1 MMKQEEIIIA
11 AQKWMQSHFE
21 KETTGHDWEHIKRVW
36 HLSKQIQATEGG
48 DKFAIELAALF
59 HDYNDSKLTS
69 DPAQATEVITH
80 WMKGKEIPEEI
91 ISKIIRII
99 RIIQSVSFKN
109 GKNPTQ
115 ASTIEEKIVQDA
127 DRLDAIGAIGI
138 ARTFTYGGAHN
149 REIAN
154 RDHPENTTLQHFY
167 DKLLL
172 IQKQLKT
179 KTGRELAGE
188 KQKIMQEFIHALE
201 KELKI

>member
-1 MMKQEEIIIA
+1 MKQEEIIIA

>member
-36 HLSKQIQATEGG
+36 HLNKQIQATEGG

-80 WMKGKEIPEEI
+80 WMKGKEIPEEV
-91 ISKIIRII
+91 ISKII

>member
-99 RIIQSVSFKN
+99 QSVSFKN

-138 ARTFTYGGAHN
+138 ARTFTYGGANN

>member
-1 MMKQEEIIIA
+1 MKQEEIIIA

-80 WMKGKEIPEEI
+80 WMKGKEIPEEV
-91 ISKIIRII
+91 ISKII

-138 ARTFTYGGAHN
+138 ARTFIYGGAHN

>member
-1 MMKQEEIIIA
+1 MKQEEIIIA
-11 AQKWMQSHFE
+11 AQQWMQSHFE
-21 KETTGHDWEHIKRVW
+21 KEATGHDWEHIKRVW
-36 HLSKQIQATEGG
+36 LLSKQIQAVEGG
-48 DKFAIELAALF
+48 DKFTIELAALF
-59 HDYNDSKLTS
+59 HDYNDSKLTE
-69 DPAQATEVITH
+69 DPLQATEIITT
-80 WMKGKEIPEEI
+80 WLREKEIPKEV

-99 RIIQSVSFKN
+99 QAVSFKN
-109 GKNPTQ
+109 GKNPIH

-154 RDHPENTTLQHFY
+154 QKHPENTTLQHFY

-172 IQKQLKT
+172 IQEQLKT
-179 KTGRELAGE
+179 TTAQEIAVE
-188 KQKIMQEFIHALE
+188 KQKIMQDFIHALE

>member
-1 MMKQEEIIIA
+1 MKQEEIIIA

-99 RIIQSVSFKN
+99 QSVSFKN

-154 RDHPENTTLQHFY
+154 RDQPENTTLQHFY

>member
-99 RIIQSVSFKN
+99 QSVSFKN

-172 IQKQLKT
+172 IQKLLKT

>member
-80 WMKGKEIPEEI
+80 WMKGKEIPEEV
-91 ISKIIRII
+91 ISKII

-115 ASTIEEKIVQDA
+115 ASTIKEKIVQDA

>member
-1 MMKQEEIIIA
+1 MKQEEIIIA

-99 RIIQSVSFKN
+99 QSVSFKN

-154 RDHPENTTLQHFY
+154 RDHPEITTLQHFY

>member
-1 MMKQEEIIIA
+1 MKQEEIIIA

-80 WMKGKEIPEEI
+80 WMKGKEIPEEV
-91 ISKIIRII
+91 ISKII

-138 ARTFTYGGAHN
+138 ARTFTYGGTHN

>member
-1 MMKQEEIIIA
+1 MKQEEIIIA

-80 WMKGKEIPEEI
+80 WMKGKEIPEEV
-91 ISKIIRII
+91 ISKII

-154 RDHPENTTLQHFY
+154 RDYPENTTLQHFY

>member
-1 MMKQEEIIIA
+1 MKQEEIIIA
-11 AQKWMQSHFE
+11 AQQWMQSHFE
-21 KETTGHDWEHIKRVW
+21 KEATGHDWEHIKRVW
-36 HLSKQIQATEGG
+36 HLSKQIQAVEGG
-48 DKFAIELAALF
+48 DKFTIELAALF
-59 HDYNDSKLTS
+59 HDYNDSKLTEN
-69 DPAQATEVITH
+69 PLQATEIITT
-80 WMKGKEIPEEI
+80 WLREKEIPKEV

-99 RIIQSVSFKN
+99 QAVSFKN
-109 GKNPTQ
+109 GKNPIQ

-154 RDHPENTTLQHFY
+154 QNYPENTTLQHFY

-172 IQKQLKT
+172 IQEQLKT
-179 KTGRELAGE
+179 TTAQEIAVE
-188 KQKIMQEFIHALE
+188 KQKIMQDFIHALE

>member
-80 WMKGKEIPEEI
+80 WMKGKEIPEEV
-91 ISKIIRII
+91 ISKII

-179 KTGRELAGE
+179 KTGRELEGE

>member
-1 MMKQEEIIIA
+1 MKQEEIIIA

-80 WMKGKEIPEEI
+80 WMKGKEIPEEV
-91 ISKIIRII
+91 ISKII

-179 KTGRELAGE
+179 KTGRELEGE

>member
-1 MMKQEEIIIA
+1 MKQEEIIIA

-80 WMKGKEIPEEI
+80 WMKGKEIPEEV
-91 ISKIIRII
+91 ISKII

-149 REIAN
+149 RKIAN

>member
-1 MMKQEEIIIA
+1 MKHEEIIIA
-11 AQKWMQSHFE
+11 AQQWMQSHFE
-21 KETTGHDWEHIKRVW
+21 KEATGHDWEHIKRVW
-36 HLSKQIQATEGG
+36 HLSKQIQAVEGG
-48 DKFAIELAALF
+48 DKFTIELAALF
-59 HDYNDSKLTS
+59 HDYNDSKLTE
-69 DPAQATEVITH
+69 DPLQATEIITT
-80 WMKGKEIPEEI
+80 WLREKEIPKEV

-99 RIIQSVSFKN
+99 QAVSFKN
-109 GKNPTQ
+109 GKNPIH

-154 RDHPENTTLQHFY
+154 QKHPENTTLQHFY

-172 IQKQLKT
+172 IQEQLKT
-179 KTGRELAGE
+179 TTAQEIAVE
-188 KQKIMQEFIHALE
+188 KQKIMQDFIHALE

>member
-1 MMKQEEIIIA
+1 MKQEEIIIA
-11 AQKWMQSHFE
+11 AQQWMQSHFE
-21 KETTGHDWEHIKRVW
+21 KEATGHDWEHIKRVW
-36 HLSKQIQATEGG
+36 HLSKQIQAVEGG
-48 DKFAIELAALF
+48 DKFTIELAALF
-59 HDYNDSKLTS
+59 HDYNDSKLTE
-69 DPAQATEVITH
+69 DPLQATEIITT
-80 WMKGKEIPEEI
+80 WLREKEIPKEV

-99 RIIQSVSFKN
+99 QAVSFKN
-109 GKNPTQ
+109 GKNPIH

-154 RDHPENTTLQHFY
+154 QKHPENTTLQHFY

-172 IQKQLKT
+172 IQEQLKT
-179 KTGRELAGE
+179 TTAQEIAVE
-188 KQKIMQEFIHALE
+188 KQKIMQDFIHALE

>member
-21 KETTGHDWEHIKRVW
+21 KEITGHDWEHIKRVW

-91 ISKIIRII
+91 ISKII